1 MDSASRRRPHEV
13 GEGAQN
19 GIFCRVG
26 YLLANAWQTSAGVG
40 AWEQLSPHSLRHSAI
55 TFALD
60 AGASLRDVQDYAAT
74 KIPARLAGTITPAT
88 AWTATRPMPSP
99 PTWRDSIVGMRTQPP
114 APSRVGI
121 STVVALYLSAGF
133 SDHGVVTDFV
143 EVVRQGQQEPA

>member
-55 TFALD
+55 TFADPDLPVE
-60 AGASLRDVQDYAAT
+60 RT
-74 KIPARLAGTITPAT
+74 M
-88 AWTATRPMPSP
+88 RPG
-99 PTWRDSIVGMRTQPP
+99 R
-114 APSRVGI
+114 
-121 STVVALYLSAGF
+121 ST
-133 SDHGVVTDFV
+133 
-143 EVVRQGQQEPA
+143 